1 MKALLWSVL
10 VLAALM
16 AACGQRDASTTTSA
30 PTPPPAMPAPPI
42 EHAVVPGTD
51 DEVDPA
57 ERERLFEVYHE
68 QRCRLAG
75 QREADGA
82 EPDDAGAA
90 TFATA
95 WDRHAR
101 KDPHWAASVV
111 RRSLERGCGEANPEA
126 KGEEAADAP

>member
-1 MKALLWSVL
+1 MKALLWSLV

-30 PTPPPAMPAPPI
+30 PTPPPAKPALPT

-75 QREADGA
+75 QREAERTKA
-82 EPDDAGAA
+82 PEMEAA
-90 TFATA
+90 AFATA
-95 WDRHAR
+95 WDSRAR

-126 KGEEAADAP
+126 KGREASDAP